1 MYFYLAFRPTFRYK
15 KGNLST
21 KLQGKSMIHI
31 KDQKQS
37 KLFDPWAFLGPKRRQ
52 LLDRSWAGLFQKELL
67 SELPVST
74 VASSFTDGFGRPT
87 KELYTALG
95 ALLLQQAHD
104 LTDEETVNQVAFNTQ
119 WHYALNITEESDSAK
134 YLCPKTLWNMRSIVV
149 DHALDAI
156 LFDRITDTLAKVF
169 KVNTSNQRID
179 SVHIKSNM
187 RRLGRIGI
195 ITSTIRK
202 FLVNLKRNHK
212 DHFDT
217 VDNALIERY
226 LSKES
231 FHCFSMVKPSESA
244 KTLTSVSHDLF
255 HLVEQFKGLPDITD
269 MHSYKLCERVLKE
282 QYTVS
287 EDTKQVSVK
296 RPNEI
301 PSDSLQNPSDP
312 DATYSGHK
320 GQGYQVQVME
330 TYGTEQ
336 ETRDKSLNLITYVH
350 VEPACE
356 SDAHALIPALESTQ
370 DRELAPDE
378 LLGDTLYGGD
388 ENCRKAQELGVEV
401 ISPTKSTK
409 EKGRITLSDFTV
421 NEQGEVVSC
430 PQGHMPVRTK
440 KKNTR
445 HTVAFDSHHCSSC
458 PFQEACPVKKGTRYH
473 YLRYTDKE
481 MRLAQRRAY
490 EKTEEFKDR
499 YRWRSGIEA
508 TMSEYD
514 RRTGVKHLR
523 VRGFKAVR
531 FCAVLKAVGVNIFR
545 ATAVR
550 RALNTAKAA
559 HGRALPALT
568 YAIFVVKEHVL
579 MVWDYLKKI
588 FIPFDH
594 SYGHLPMMV
603 G

>member
-1 MYFYLAFRPTFRYK
+1 
-15 KGNLST
+15 
-21 KLQGKSMIHI
+21 MIHI
-31 KDQKQS
+31 KDHKQKD
-37 KLFDPWAFLGPKRRQ
+37 LFDPWAFLGPKRRE
-52 LLDRSWAGLFQKELL
+52 LLDQSWAGLFQTELL
-67 SELPVST
+67 GELPVGNLIPF
-74 VASSFTDGFGRPT
+74 FTHGFGRPT

-149 DHALDAI
+149 DNGLDAL
-156 LFDRITDTLAKVF
+156 LFDHITDKPAKVF
-169 KVNTSNQRID
+169 KVKTDTQRID

-195 ITSTIRK
+195 FTSTIRK

-217 VDNALIERY
+217 VDNAIIERY

-231 FHCFSMVKPSESA
+231 LQCFSMVKPSESA
-244 KTLTSVSHDLF
+244 KTLASVSSDLF
-255 HLVEQFKGLPDITD
+255 HLVEQFKDHPDITG
-269 MHSYKLCERVLKE
+269 MHSYKLLERVLKE
-282 QYTVS
+282 QCSVS
-287 EDTKQVSVK
+287 EDGTQVHVK
-296 RPNEI
+296 PPKEI

-320 GQGYQVQVME
+320 GQGYQIQVME
-330 TYGTEQ
+330 TYGRDE
-336 ETRDKSLNLITYVH
+336 ETREKNLNLITYVH
-350 VEPACE
+350 VEPAHE

-370 DRELAPDE
+370 DRELTPDE
-378 LLGDTLYGGD
+378 VLGDTLYGGD
-388 ENCRKAQELGVEV
+388 ENCQKAAQQGVEV
-401 ISPTKSTK
+401 ISPVKSTK
-409 EKGRITLSDFTV
+409 EKDGITLSDFDL
-421 NEQGEVVSC
+421 NEKGEVVSC
-430 PQGHMPVRTK
+430 PQGHEPMKRKAK
-440 KKNTR
+440 KIR
-445 HTVAFDSHHCSSC
+445 HTVAFDSHHCSTC
-458 PFQEACPVKKGTRYH
+458 PVQESCPVKKGTRYH

-490 EKTEEFKDR
+490 ERTDEFKDR

-531 FCAVLKAVGVNIFR
+531 FCATLKAVAVNIFR

-550 RALNTAKAA
+550 RELDNTKPAP
-559 HGRALPALT
+559 GRVLPALMH
-568 YAIFVVKEHVL
+568 AIFVVKERF
-579 MVWDYLKKI
+579 LKTWGQSAK
-588 FIPFDH
+588 FFTLFDH
-594 SYGHLPMMV
+594 RYGHPLIMA

>member
-1 MYFYLAFRPTFRYK
+1 
-15 KGNLST
+15 
-21 KLQGKSMIHI
+21 MIHI
-31 KDQKQS
+31 KDHKQKD
-37 KLFDPWAFLGPKRRQ
+37 LFDPWAFLGPKRRE
-52 LLDRSWAGLFQKELL
+52 LLDQSWAGLFQKELL
-67 SELPVST
+67 GELPVGKLIPF
-74 VASSFTDGFGRPT
+74 FTHGFGRPT

-149 DHALDAI
+149 DHALDAV
-156 LFDRITDTLAKVF
+156 LFDHMTEKLATVF
-169 KVNTSNQRID
+169 KVKTDNQRID

-195 ITSTIRK
+195 ITSTIHK
-202 FLVNLKRNHK
+202 FLVNLKRGHK
-212 DHFDT
+212 ELFDT
-217 VDNALIERY
+217 IDESIIEKY

-231 FHCFSMVKPSESA
+231 LHCFSMVKPSESA
-244 KTLTSVSHDLF
+244 KTLASVSHDLF
-255 HLVEQFKGLPDITD
+255 HLVEQFNGHPDITG
-269 MHSYKLCERVLKE
+269 MHSYKLLERVLNE
-282 QYTVS
+282 QCTVKDNGTRV
-287 EDTKQVSVK
+287 EVK
-296 RPNEI
+296 RPKEI

-330 TYGTEQ
+330 TYGKEK

-350 VEPACE
+350 VEPAHE
-356 SDAHALIPALESTQ
+356 SDAHALLPAIESSKKQ
-370 DRELAPDE
+370 GRAPED
-378 LLGDTLYGGD
+378 LLSDTLYGGD

-409 EKGRITLSDFTV
+409 EHDGITLSDFEL
-421 NEQGEVVSC
+421 NEKGDVVSC
-430 PQGHMPVRTK
+430 PQGQVPVTTK
-440 KKNTR
+440 KKKTR
-445 HTVAFDSHHCSSC
+445 YTAAFDSHYCSSC
-458 PFQEACPVKKGTRYH
+458 PFKEACPVKKGAKYH
-473 YLRYTDKE
+473 YFRYTEKE

-490 EKTEEFKDR
+490 EKTEEFTER

-523 VRGFKAVR
+523 VRGYKAVR
-531 FCAVLKAVGVNIFR
+531 FCATLKAVAVNIFR

-550 RALNTAKAA
+550 RAVNGDKAA
-559 HGRALPALT
+559 HQRGLSGLIH
-568 YAIFVVKEHVL
+568 AIFVVKEHVL
-579 MVWDYLKKI
+579 MAWGQLRNI
-588 FIPFDH
+588 FTLFGH
-594 SYGHLPMMV
+594 RYGHLLKMA

>member
-1 MYFYLAFRPTFRYK
+1 
-15 KGNLST
+15 
-21 KLQGKSMIHI
+21 MIHI

-37 KLFDPWAFLGPKRRQ
+37 ELFDPWAFLGPKRRE
-52 LLDRSWAGLFQKELL
+52 LLDQSWAGLFQKELL
-67 SELPVST
+67 GELPVGKLIPF
-74 VASSFTDGFGRPT
+74 FTHGFGRPT

-134 YLCPKTLWNMRSIVV
+134 YLCPKSLWNMRSIVV
-149 DHALDAI
+149 DNGLDAI
-156 LFDRITDTLAKVF
+156 VFDHITDKLATLF
-169 KVNTSNQRID
+169 KVKTDNQRID

-195 ITSTIRK
+195 IASSIRK

-231 FHCFSMVKPSESA
+231 LRCFSMVKPSESA
-244 KTLTSVSHDLF
+244 KTLASVSTDLF
-255 HLVEQFKGLPDITD
+255 HLVEQFKDHPDIAD

-282 QYTVS
+282 QCTVS
-287 EDTKQVSVK
+287 EDGTQVTIK
-296 RPNEI
+296 RPKEI

-320 GQGYQVQVME
+320 GQGYQIQVME
-330 TYGTEQ
+330 TYGTEK
-336 ETRDKSLNLITYVH
+336 ETRDKNLNLITYVH

-356 SDAHALIPALESTQ
+356 SDAHALIPAIESTQ
-370 DRELAPDE
+370 DRDLAPDE
-378 LLGDTLYGGD
+378 VLGDALYGSD
-388 ENCRKAQELGVEV
+388 DTCQKASGLGVEIV
-401 ISPTKSTK
+401 SPVMGGKEEDRLSLSDCDVS
-409 EKGRITLSDFTV
+409 EKGA
-421 NEQGEVVSC
+421 VVSC
-430 PQGHMPVRTK
+430 PRGHEPLKRKAK
-440 KKNTR
+440 KTR
-445 HTVAFDSHHCSSC
+445 HTLAFDSQHCNTC
-458 PFQEACPVKKGTRYH
+458 PLQETCPVKKGKRYH

-490 EKTEEFKDR
+490 ERSDEFKDR

-531 FCAVLKAVGVNIFR
+531 FCATLKAVAVNIFR

-550 RALNTAKAA
+550 RVLNTAKTA
-559 HGRALPALT
+559 HGR
-568 YAIFVVKEHVL
+568 VVPVL
-579 MVWDYLKKI
+579 MDTIYVIKERFLKAWGQLKKI
-588 FIPFDH
+588 FIPFNRC
-594 SYGHLPMMV
+594 YGHMLIMA